1 MTKRQYY
8 SARTGKNIGEN
19 FPIETLRELIF
30 RTYHF
35 FYEKEYFQEAF
46 GKMCVDAG
54 LISGTCGSDIQGYFL
69 RKLRKHSIWPIDDF
83 YTNYSDDDIFD
94 VIELLFDLV
103 SKPIEGTYHDWS
115 DCGWHYSDF
124 DKNLGQEEFRV
135 EINEILRDYKQGYEL
150 SNDGEVLLLGD
161 KGLSFLLEAKIPEYD
176 LSNVDNRVEIAI
188 LKFRR
193 YRASLNERKDAVRD
207 LTDVLE
213 YLRPQIK
220 EHMFSKDESELYN
233 IANNFAIRHHNDK
246 QKKDYDALWL
256 SWIFYIYLST
266 IHMMVRTI
274 KKAESSE
281 GRRSIESKFTK

>member
-8 SARTGKNIGEN
+8 SVRAGKNTGEN

-83 YTNYSDDDIFD
+83 YTKYSDDDIFD

-176 LSNVDNRVEIAI
+176 LNNVDNRVEVAI

-207 LTDVLE
+207 LADVLE

-220 EHMFSKDESELYN
+220 DHMLSKDESELYN

-266 IHMMVRTI
+266 IHMMVRTM

-281 GRRSIESKFTK
+281 GRRSIESKFKK

>member
-1 MTKRQYY
+1 MTKRQYF
-8 SARTGKNIGEN
+8 SARNGKNTGEN

-30 RTYHF
+30 RIYHF
-35 FYEKEYFQEAF
+35 FHEKEYYQEAF

-54 LISGTCGSDIQGYFL
+54 LISGTCGSDIEGDFL

-83 YTNYSDDDIFD
+83 YMSYSDDDIFD
-94 VIELLFDLV
+94 VIEVLFDLV

-115 DCGWHYSDF
+115 DCGWHYYEF
-124 DKNLGQEEFRV
+124 DKNLGQEEFKV

-150 SNDGEVLLLGD
+150 SNDGEILLLGD
-161 KGLSFLLEAKIPEYD
+161 KGLNFLLEAKIPEYD

-207 LTDVLE
+207 LSDVLE

-220 EHMFSKDESELYN
+220 EHMLSKDESELYN

-246 QKKDYDALWL
+246 QKKDYGALWL

-266 IHMMVRTI
+266 IHLIVRTI
-274 KKAESSE
+274 NRSESS
-281 GRRSIESKFTK
+281 